1 MKSAV
6 LGAVAL
12 AVLAGAADA
21 QVKWFKW
28 DGVVTIPDNTGPS
41 GGSVSVFID
50 VPNSGN
56 IEDLNVDLIIAHTW
70 QGDII
75 ADLIA
80 PGGQTVRLLDRV
92 GNGANPGVGVGFSA
106 DNFGNPTTG
115 AKFILDDSAAVPYDN
130 APNGNVAGTVGIANV
145 AGSWKPHSPL
155 SALNGLNKQGR
166 WTLRVSD
173 NAGLD
178 TGSIRNFGLTFTVPA
193 PGAVAL
199 FGAAGLAAARRRR

>member
-1 MKSAV
+1 MKNAV

-12 AVLAGAADA
+12 AVLAGAANA

-28 DGVVTIPDNTGPS
+28 DGNVAIPDNTGPT
-41 GGSVSVFID
+41 GGFVSVFID

-70 QGDII
+70 QGDIV
-75 ADLIA
+75 ADLVA

-106 DNFGNPTTG
+106 DNFGNPATG
-115 AKFILDDSAAVPYDN
+115 AKFILDDSAAAAYDN
-130 APNGNVAGTVGIANV
+130 TPNGTVASPGIANV
-145 AGSWKPHSPL
+145 SGAWKPHSPL
-155 SALNGLNKQGR
+155 SAFNGLNKQGR
-166 WTLRVSD
+166 WELRVSD
-173 NAGLD
+173 WAGLD
-178 TGSIRNFGLTFTVPA
+178 LGSVRNFGLTFTVPA